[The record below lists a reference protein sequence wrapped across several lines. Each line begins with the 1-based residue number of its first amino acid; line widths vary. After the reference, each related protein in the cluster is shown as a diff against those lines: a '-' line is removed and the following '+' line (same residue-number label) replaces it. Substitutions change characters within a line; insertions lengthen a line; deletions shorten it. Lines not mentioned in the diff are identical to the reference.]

1 MQGINEIKTPI
12 YEAPE
17 GYFEEFEV
25 RVCSYVH
32 SMEKSKRHHTILRRL
47 YMGVSTAAAMIAIY
61 IGAHGYENTDIPS
74 YSSIEITSAEELHA
88 YVSDI
93 QKDYSNESSIV
104 ETVEDM
110 SPISDFYLSQIEEM
124 GETQDQDTEN
134 LYEEVLNYNIME
146 LASL

>member
-1 MQGINEIKTPI
+1 MQGINEIKDPI
-12 YEAPE
+12 YEVPE

-61 IGAHGYENTDIPS
+61 IGVHGYENTDISS

-93 QKDYSNESSIV
+93 QKGYSSESSMA
-104 ETVEDM
+104 ET
-110 SPISDFYLSQIEEM
+110 SDDVSSMPDIYLSQIEEM

-134 LYEEVLNYNIME
+134 LYEEVLKYNIME

>member
-1 MQGINEIKTPI
+1 
-12 YEAPE
+12 
-17 GYFEEFEV
+17 
-25 RVCSYVH
+25 
-32 SMEKSKRHHTILRRL
+32 
-47 YMGVSTAAAMIAIY
+47 MGVSTAAAMIAIY

-124 GETQDQDTEN
+124 GETQDQDSEN